1 MIYKNIFSHMAIG
14 VVAVLFFGF
23 TGLAQEEA
31 AQIEAGKTIYNEMK
45 CAMCHKID
53 GVGGKIGPELLGVGS
68 RKDAQWM
75 KGFLK
80 DPKSVIPDTKQPP
93 FKGTDEQLEAVVTY
107 LMSLK

>member
-1 MIYKNIFSHMAIG
+1 LIHKSIFSSMAIG
-14 VVAVLFFGF
+14 IVAVLFFGIAGF
-23 TGLAQEEA
+23 AQEEG
-31 AQIEAGKTIYNEMK
+31 AQIEAGKKAYNEMK
-45 CAMCHKID
+45 CSMCHKID

-93 FKGTDEQLEAVVTY
+93 FKGTDEQLEAIVTY
-107 LMSLK
+107 LGSLK